1 MNSPPTQQEP
11 VGPPTAQPDAFVR
24 AVRDGE
30 RPYVDGEDG
39 LWAVVM
45 ATSLLQS
52 AALIRPIDLGDLP
65 TRLQSV

>member
-1 MNSPPTQQEP
+1 
-11 VGPPTAQPDAFVR
+11 VR
-24 AVRDGE
+24 VVRDGE

-39 LWAVVM
+39 LWAVLM

-52 AALIRPIDLGDLP
+52 AALVRPIDLGDLP